1 MVSNDYHNRKLGRFL
16 GLCLQMAEIN
26 DRQAEEDGNGHGD
39 FSRPLSM
46 GYLAFSGYMREG
58 VMAVISLQ
66 DTVSRLK
73 SKTQI
78 AESSEESARDF
89 LEEVFG
95 DRDPETINDKDKE
108 RIKAFVQ
115 SIFAEWDAR
124 IEEQEKA
131 EEEAEKKQ
139 KGGKK

>member
-1 MVSNDYHNRKLGRFL
+1 MVSEDYYDRRLGRFL
-16 GLCLQMAEIN
+16 QLCLQMAEIN
-26 DRQAEEDGNGHGD
+26 DRQAEENDNGHGD

-46 GYLAFSGYMREG
+46 GYLAFSGYMRDG
-58 VMAVISLQ
+58 VMRVISLQ

-73 SKTQI
+73 SKAQI

-95 DRDPETINDKDKE
+95 DRDPESINDKDKE
-108 RIKAFVQ
+108 RIKVFVQ

-124 IEEQEKA
+124 IEEEG
-131 EEEAEKKQ
+131 E
-139 KGGKK
+139 

>member
-1 MVSNDYHNRKLGRFL
+1 MVSNDYYNRALGRFL
-16 GLCLQMAEIN
+16 QLCLQMAEIN
-26 DRQAEEDGNGHGD
+26 DRQAEENDRGD
-39 FSRPLSM
+39 SDFNKPLGL
-46 GYLAFSGYMREG
+46 GYLAFSGYMRDG
-58 VMAVISLQ
+58 VMRVISLQ

-73 SKTQI
+73 SKAQI

-95 DRDPETINDKDKE
+95 DRDPESINDKDKE

-124 IEEQEKA
+124 IEEEG
-131 EEEAEKKQ
+131 E
-139 KGGKK
+139 